1 MRTRSGIPAI
11 QLRSTSTRYRGTW
24 NALPGRHTRFSRN
37 RMVPDRPATR
47 EGTDLDTSLP
57 GMRTDRLARMEA
69 VLFLSRES
77 LNSRKLSEYADLQ
90 DGTEA
95 RTLVRQLNHIYQEE
109 QSVLRVE
116 RVAGG
121 YQLVTHWQFGRWL
134 KRLGADQS
142 ASRMSAP
149 SMETLAVVAYRQPVL
164 RAEVEAIRGVSCGE
178 MLRQLM
184 ERDLVRIRGRSEEL
198 GRPYLYGTTKRF
210 LQRFG
215 LDSIEELLTSDIFGE
230 NTVMNSDHVGSEGEA
245 MEEEEFKDDERVEEV
260 EEEGDDAEYLD
271 EGDDEEGYEEEDEAY
286 DGEESDEEYLEED
299 EEDWEDD
306 DWEEV
311 KADEDEEDEEDEDED
326 EGGWE
331 DAIDEDAAEEDEDE
345 DEDEDEEEED
355 WEDEDDEVEGE
366 EEEGDDEEWEDDDDD
381 TEEEWEEDEA

>member
-1 MRTRSGIPAI
+1 
-11 QLRSTSTRYRGTW
+11 
-24 NALPGRHTRFSRN
+24 
-37 RMVPDRPATR
+37 
-47 EGTDLDTSLP
+47 
-57 GMRTDRLARMEA
+57 MRTDRLARMEA

-215 LDSIEELLTSDIFGE
+215 LDSVEELLETDIFAG
-230 NTVMNSDHVGSEGEA
+230 NTAVNSDHVGNEGEA
-245 MEEEEFKDDERVEEV
+245 
-260 EEEGDDAEYLD
+260 LD
-271 EGDDEEGYEEEDEAY
+271 KE
-286 DGEESDEEYLEED
+286 
-299 EEDWEDD
+299 
-306 DWEEV
+306 
-311 KADEDEEDEEDEDED
+311 
-326 EGGWE
+326 
-331 DAIDEDAAEEDEDE
+331 
-345 DEDEDEEEED
+345 
-355 WEDEDDEVEGE
+355 
-366 EEEGDDEEWEDDDDD
+366 
-381 TEEEWEEDEA
+381 

>member
-1 MRTRSGIPAI
+1 
-11 QLRSTSTRYRGTW
+11 
-24 NALPGRHTRFSRN
+24 
-37 RMVPDRPATR
+37 MVPDSTAAQ
-47 EGTDLDTSLP
+47 EGKDPETSLP

-164 RAEVEAIRGVSCGE
+164 RADVEAIRGVSCGE

-215 LDSIEELLTSDIFGE
+215 LDSIEELLETDIFAG
-230 NTVMNSDHVGSEGEA
+230 NIAMNSDHVGSEEEA
-245 MEEEEFKDDERVEEV
+245 MKEEEFDDEALAEEEDDGDEV
-260 EEEGDDAEYLD
+260 AYREDGEDEDGYEEGD
-271 EGDDEEGYEEEDEAY
+271 EEGDEAY

-311 KADEDEEDEEDEDED
+311 TADEDEEDEVS
-326 EGGWE
+326 
-331 DAIDEDAAEEDEDE
+331 EEDEDE
-345 DEDEDEEEED
+345 EGWEDSVDEDDVDAEDEEDEEGEEEWEED
-355 WEDEDDEVEGE
+355 EDEVEGE
-366 EEEGDDEEWEDDDDD
+366 ESDDEEWEEDVDEVEGEEGEEEEWEEDEEGDDE
-381 TEEEWEEDEA
+381 TEEEWEEDEEGEDEA

>member
-11 QLRSTSTRYRGTW
+11 QLRSTSTRYQGTW
-24 NALPGRHTRFSRN
+24 NALAGRHSRFSRN
-37 RMVPDRPATR
+37 RVVPGRSATR
-47 EGTDLDTSLP
+47 EGTDSDTSLP

-109 QSVLRVE
+109 LSVLRVE

-215 LDSIEELLTSDIFGE
+215 LDSVEELLETDIFAG
-230 NTVMNSDHVGSEGEA
+230 NTAVNSDHVGNEGEA
-245 MEEEEFKDDERVEEV
+245 MDKEELNDDVLAEEV
-260 EEEGDDAEYLD
+260 EEG
-271 EGDDEEGYEEEDEAY
+271 GDEA
-286 DGEESDEEYLEED
+286 EYLEED
-299 EEDWEDD
+299 
-306 DWEEV
+306 
-311 KADEDEEDEEDEDED
+311 
-326 EGGWE
+326 
-331 DAIDEDAAEEDEDE
+331 
-345 DEDEDEEEED
+345 
-355 WEDEDDEVEGE
+355 
-366 EEEGDDEEWEDDDDD
+366 DDEESMHQRKMRKLSDNEKDNSLVD
-381 TEEEWEEDEA
+381 

>member
-1 MRTRSGIPAI
+1 MGLDNNMRTRSGIPAI
-11 QLRSTSTRYRGTW
+11 QLRSTSTRYRGIW
-24 NALPGRHTRFSRN
+24 NTLSRGHNRFSRN
-37 RMVPDRPATR
+37 RIGPDRSVAN
-47 EGTDLDTSLP
+47 EEKGLNTSLP
-57 GMRTDRLARMEA
+57 GMRNHRLARMEA

-95 RTLVRQLNHIYQEE
+95 RTLVRQLNHVYQEE

-134 KRLGADQS
+134 KRLGAEPPEG
-142 ASRMSAP
+142 RLSAP

-215 LDSIEELLTSDIFGE
+215 LDNIDELLETDIFARK
-230 NTVMNSDHVGSEGEA
+230 TIMNRDDVDSEEKEI
-245 MEEEEFKDDERVEEV
+245 EEEEVLNEASTGEEDDQDGDEAEYFKDGEDGEEQ
-260 EEEGDDAEYLD
+260 GDDD
-271 EGDDEEGYEEEDEAY
+271 DDED
-286 DGEESDEEYLEED
+286 DGNESDEEYLEDD
-299 EEDWEDD
+299 EEEWEDD

-311 KADEDEEDEEDEDED
+311 TADEGDESDEDEEDTTDDNT
-326 EGGWE
+326 G
-331 DAIDEDAAEEDEDE
+331 
-345 DEDEDEEEED
+345 DEDEE
-355 WEDEDDEVEGE
+355 
-366 EEEGDDEEWEDDDDD
+366 
-381 TEEEWEEDEA
+381 

>member
-1 MRTRSGIPAI
+1 MNGMRVRSGIPAI
-11 QLRSTSTRYRGTW
+11 QLRSTASRYCRMRQADVISSRYR
-24 NALPGRHTRFSRN
+24 HTGQRLTGPTQQQNESW
-37 RMVPDRPATR
+37 MTTASPDH
-47 EGTDLDTSLP
+47 
-57 GMRTDRLARMEA
+57 RTDRMARLEA

-77 LNSRKLSEYADLQ
+77 LNSRKLSEYADLE

-95 RTLVRQLNHIYQEE
+95 RTLVRQLNHVYQQE

-134 KRLGADQS
+134 KRLGADQPELRLS
-142 ASRMSAP
+142 SP

-164 RAEVEAIRGVSCGE
+164 RAEIEAIRGVSCGE

-215 LDSIEELLTSDIFGE
+215 LDNIDELLESDIVMSSTGNIKETTMEMVATDDSE
-230 NTVMNSDHVGSEGEA
+230 NKPDDLLPQDDEIDPEDEWDS
-245 MEEEEFKDDERVEEV
+245 EEEDYDD
-260 EEEGDDAEYLD
+260 
-271 EGDDEEGYEEEDEAY
+271 EDEAY
-286 DGEESDEEYLEED
+286 EDDDEEYETYDDDESDEEYLEED
-299 EEDWEDD
+299 EEELEED

-311 KADEDEEDEEDEDED
+311 DDDEEGEDEEGEDEDSWEEEESWEEDEEDSEDWDED
-326 EGGWE
+326 EYQE
-331 DAIDEDAAEEDEDE
+331 
-345 DEDEDEEEED
+345 
-355 WEDEDDEVEGE
+355 
-366 EEEGDDEEWEDDDDD
+366 
-381 TEEEWEEDEA
+381 

>member
-11 QLRSTSTRYRGTW
+11 QLRSTSTRYQGTW
-24 NALPGRHTRFSRN
+24 NALSNSYNRFSRN
-37 RMVPDRPATR
+37 RMASDRSSTCEAK
-47 EGTDLDTSLP
+47 GFDASLP

-95 RTLVRQLNHIYQEE
+95 RTLIRQLNHIYQEE

-134 KRLGADQS
+134 KRLGVDQS
-142 ASRMSAP
+142 ESRLSSP

-215 LDSIEELLTSDIFGE
+215 LDSIDELLETDIFAGK
-230 NTVMNSDHVGSEGEA
+230 TGMNSDHVGSEGNE
-245 MEEEEFKDDERVEEV
+245 MGEEEVLDDDAIT
-260 EEEGDDAEYLD
+260 EEGEDGDEAEDLDDGED
-271 EGDDEEGYEEEDEAY
+271 GEGHEEEDEAY

-299 EEDWEDD
+299 EDDWEDD

-311 KADEDEEDEEDEDED
+311 TADDEESEESEEDEDE
-326 EGGWE
+326 EGWE
-331 DAIDEDAAEEDEDE
+331 DDDDDDEEDDEVDADEEEDEG
-345 DEDEDEEEED
+345 EE
-355 WEDEDDEVEGE
+355 WDDEVEGE
-366 EEEGDDEEWEDDDDD
+366 DEGDDEVEWEDDD
-381 TEEEWEEDEA
+381 TDESEGEA

>member
-1 MRTRSGIPAI
+1 
-11 QLRSTSTRYRGTW
+11 
-24 NALPGRHTRFSRN
+24 
-37 RMVPDRPATR
+37 
-47 EGTDLDTSLP
+47 
-57 GMRTDRLARMEA
+57 MRTDRLARMEA

-215 LDSIEELLTSDIFGE
+215 LDSIEELLTTDIFGE
-230 NTVMNSDHVGSEGEA
+230 NTVMNSDHVGSEGEV

-271 EGDDEEGYEEEDEAY
+271 EGNDEEGYEEDDEAY

-311 KADEDEEDEEDEDED
+311 TADEDE
-326 EGGWE
+326 
-331 DAIDEDAAEEDEDE
+331 AAEEDEDE
-345 DEDEDEEEED
+345 EGWADAIDEDGTEEEDEEDDAEGEEEEGDDEEWEDEDEDDVEGEEEEGD
-355 WEDEDDEVEGE
+355 DEEWEDEDEDDVEGE
-366 EEEGDDEEWEDDDDD
+366 EEEGDDEEWEDD
-381 TEEEWEEDEA
+381 EA